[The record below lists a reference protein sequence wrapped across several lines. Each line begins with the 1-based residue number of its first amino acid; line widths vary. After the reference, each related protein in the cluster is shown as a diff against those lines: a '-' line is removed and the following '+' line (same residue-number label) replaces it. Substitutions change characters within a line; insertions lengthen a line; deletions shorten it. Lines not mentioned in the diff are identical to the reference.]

1 MVAEKAAEVAIDDS
15 QDPEEPPV
23 DWLITFLLFIFPAM
37 GGLLFG
43 ALLDTLFRSDKRT
56 CSQKVKVLQ

>member
-1 MVAEKAAEVAIDDS
+1 M
-15 QDPEEPPV
+15 

-43 ALLDTLFRSDKRT
+43 ALLNLLFSIDKRT
-56 CSQKVKVLQ
+56 CCYKVKVLQQLSYNAYGNAFC